1 MQATHDAMF
10 QAATEKIS
18 DCLAV
23 LEDICFATLIGSR
36 CNHTARADS
45 DWDIAVWIAR
55 NINGLHRLDLLE
67 EARHKI
73 ASALSISP
81 DKVDIIDLAESGLAM
96 RATVANGGLLV
107 KQDPGS
113 LYNRFLVR
121 TWRELEEFDRE
132 NRHAA

>member
-1 MQATHDAMF
+1 MHATQEAMF
-10 QAATEKIS
+10 QAKTDKIS
-18 DCLAV
+18 DALTA
-23 LEDICFATLIGSR
+23 LEDIRFATLIGSR
-36 CNHTARADS
+36 CNHTARTDS

-67 EARHKI
+67 KARHKI
-73 ASALSISP
+73 ASALYISP

-96 RATVANGGLLV
+96 RATVANEGLLI

-113 LYNRFLVR
+113 LYNHFLVR
-121 TWRELEEFDRE
+121 TWRELEEFDWE